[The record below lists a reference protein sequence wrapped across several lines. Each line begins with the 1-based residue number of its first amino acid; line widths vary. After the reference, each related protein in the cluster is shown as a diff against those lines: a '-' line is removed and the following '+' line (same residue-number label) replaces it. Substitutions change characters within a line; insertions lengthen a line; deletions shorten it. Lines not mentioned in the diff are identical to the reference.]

1 MNIQTV
7 LDTADKMLP
16 NLMDRQLKLRFLTE
30 IEQKI
35 WSEIICRHER
45 PGQRKQTWTE
55 DETTIDLY
63 AHLRGNRQQAEE
75 QEEKPPVYTVN
86 TDPGTELLAPDAN
99 YMLYVYWILR
109 RIDEQNLE
117 FDKMNSHQMLFEN
130 EYGTFDDWYT
140 RTHMPLGVPQLRI

>member
-35 WSEIICRHER
+35 WSEVICRHER
-45 PGQRKQTWTE
+45 GGRKKTWYTE
-55 DETTIDLY
+55 DEHTIDLY
-63 AHLRGNRQQAEE
+63 AHLRGGQSQEAEE
-75 QEEKPPVYTVN
+75 EEKPPVYTES

-117 FDKMNSHQMLFEN
+117 FDKMNSHNMLFEN
-130 EYGTFDDWYT
+130 EYGTFEDWYT
-140 RTHMPLGVPQLRI
+140 RTHMPLGVPQLRL